1 MSLLGTLAKIAVG
14 VAVVKGVG
22 GMMQRQDR
30 GSAMPEGG
38 RAGVPGSGSVFGGQ
52 HSPRQRETGL
62 EDMMGDIL
70 GGRRGGAGAAP
81 GDSGSLPDPAGG
93 GLAQGGGLG
102 DLLESLGGAQTAGG
116 AARGGL
122 GDVIGQLGKG
132 GAGGSLGDLLGG
144 ILGGALGGA
153 AADGTTGGRGFG
165 ELLDDSLRNRGEPGA
180 RPTPEQDA
188 AAGLMLR
195 AMIMAAKS
203 DGRIDDAEKRKL
215 LDNLGDV
222 SPEEKRFVE
231 TQLAAPID
239 VAGLVRQVPR
249 GLEQQIY
256 AMSVTAI
263 DLDNRNEAQYLHE
276 LAQGL
281 GIGQGQINA
290 IHQKLGV
297 PPLYR

>member
-62 EDMMGDIL
+62 EDMMGDVL
-70 GGRRGGAGAAP
+70 RGRRGGAGAAP

-116 AARGGL
+116 AAGGGL

-144 ILGGALGGA
+144 ILGGALGAGVGAAVGGSAGAAIAGGIIGGATGAMIGA
-153 AADGTTGGRGFG
+153 AAQPRPGYYAYRRGCYVKVG
-165 ELLDDSLRNRGEPGA
+165 Y
-180 RPTPEQDA
+180 QQY
-188 AAGLMLR
+188 R
-195 AMIMAAKS
+195 AV
-203 DGRIDDAEKRKL
+203 
-215 LDNLGDV
+215 N
-222 SPEEKRFVE
+222 
-231 TQLAAPID
+231 
-239 VAGLVRQVPR
+239 PR
-249 GLEQQIY
+249 Y
-256 AMSVTAI
+256 C
-263 DLDNRNEAQYLHE
+263 Y
-276 LAQGL
+276 
-281 GIGQGQINA
+281 
-290 IHQKLGV
+290 
-297 PPLYR
+297 